1 MTDRYL
7 IKKIRARWILDSRGF
22 PTIETDVITE
32 DGVVGRA
39 AVPSGASTG
48 EHEVL
53 ELRDRNNRFMGRGVN
68 KAIENVNL
76 KIAKLLLNQNVLD
89 QSSLDQSMIELDGT
103 KNKSNLGGNA
113 ILSVSL
119 AIADAAAKELNIELF
134 EYLYKIYRENDVPSI
149 KYVLPVPMSNVLN
162 GGKHAGNNL
171 SVQEFMIVP
180 FGASSFKEAIIM
192 ISEVYHYLRNR
203 IKEKFGKSAINL
215 GDEGGFAPNL
225 SFTKD
230 ALNLLIDAIEESG
243 YNKGKEISI
252 AIDAAASE
260 FYNGSKYLIDEK
272 RLSIEELID
281 YYIDL
286 VKTYPIIS
294 IEDPFDENDFQAHSK
309 LMSKINIQI
318 VGDDLFVTQVDRI
331 KRGIEEK
338 SANALLL
345 KVNQVGTLTEA
356 LNSAKLC
363 QKNNFN
369 VIVSHRSG
377 ETENTFISDLA
388 VGLSFNRGLIKA
400 GAPARSE
407 RTAKYNRILRI
418 EEKIQNSIYSGKNFK

>member
-119 AIADAAAKELNIELF
+119 AVADAAAKELNIELF

>member
-162 GGKHAGNNL
+162 GGKHA
-171 SVQEFMIVP
+171 
-180 FGASSFKEAIIM
+180 
-192 ISEVYHYLRNR
+192 
-203 IKEKFGKSAINL
+203 GKSAINL

>member
-1 MTDRYL
+1 M
-7 IKKIRARWILDSRGF
+7 
-22 PTIETDVITE
+22 
-32 DGVVGRA
+32 
-39 AVPSGASTG
+39 
-48 EHEVL
+48 
-53 ELRDRNNRFMGRGVN
+53 
-68 KAIENVNL
+68 
-76 KIAKLLLNQNVLD
+76 
-89 QSSLDQSMIELDGT
+89 
-103 KNKSNLGGNA
+103 
-113 ILSVSL
+113 
-119 AIADAAAKELNIELF
+119 
-134 EYLYKIYRENDVPSI
+134 
-149 KYVLPVPMSNVLN
+149 
-162 GGKHAGNNL
+162 
-171 SVQEFMIVP
+171 
-180 FGASSFKEAIIM
+180 
-192 ISEVYHYLRNR
+192 
-203 IKEKFGKSAINL
+203 
-215 GDEGGFAPNL
+215 
-225 SFTKD
+225 
-230 ALNLLIDAIEESG
+230 
-243 YNKGKEISI
+243 
-252 AIDAAASE
+252 
-260 FYNGSKYLIDEK
+260 
-272 RLSIEELID
+272 
-281 YYIDL
+281 